1 VQKLSKT
8 IDTLQHLTDS
18 NLRTDD
24 DDLVTIGKDLPDH
37 EKAINYKKNARILA
51 KTVLKMKALVS
62 DLKTKVQSHFPVK
75 EHEEDEKDG
84 LIRELREKLAEK
96 DRIIEELRR

>member
-18 NLRTDD
+18 HLRTED

-37 EKAINYKKNARILA
+37 DKAINYKKNARILA
-51 KTVLKMKALVS
+51 KTVLKMKSLVS
-62 DLKTKVQSHFPVK
+62 DLKTKVHSQFPVK
-75 EHEEDEKDG
+75 EDDRDR
-84 LIRELREKLAEK
+84 LIRELRE
-96 DRIIEELRR
+96 

>member
-18 NLRTDD
+18 HLRTED

-37 EKAINYKKNARILA
+37 DKAINYKKNARILA
-51 KTVLKMKALVS
+51 KTVLKMKSLVS
-62 DLKTKVQSHFPVK
+62 DLKTKVHSQFPVIK
-75 EHEEDEKDG
+75 EDERDR
-84 LIRELREKLAEK
+84 LIRELRE
-96 DRIIEELRR
+96 